1 MKNHEKYEEISNK
14 LKVMGHPERLRILH
28 LLIEKGA
35 QNGKQINGMLKMP
48 QSTVSQHLTKLKMQK
63 LIYGRREG
71 TEVYYDIKDNL
82 VWKIMIIPNKLNPKF
97 KLS

>member
-1 MKNHEKYEEISNK
+1 
-14 LKVMGHPERLRILH
+14 
-28 LLIEKGA
+28 
-35 QNGKQINGMLKMP
+35 MLKMP